1 MLKPI
6 RHIIFSEDVLNYLTH
21 FFGINDKILKSKSS
35 VQQKK
40 FYKLLQKSKTE
51 NNPEKVILN
60 FSKHVFSDIEK
71 KLLKKGLNF
80 YLPPQQL
87 KYADYLV
94 HFEFFYRNIRNLEIL
109 SKEDLD
115 FVKTKT
121 KEVAQSNI
129 IKNIIN
135 YKKSIQ

>member
-1 MLKPI
+1 MSLQN
-6 RHIIFSEDVLNYLTH
+6 ELNLIDFAHVSTL
-21 FFGINDKILKSKSS
+21 FFRINDKILKSKSS

-51 NNPEKVILN
+51 KNPEKVILN

-87 KYADYLV
+87 KHADYLV
-94 HFEFFYRNIRNLEIL
+94 HFEFFYRDIRNLEIL

-121 KEVAQSNI
+121 KEVA
-129 IKNIIN
+129 
-135 YKKSIQ
+135 

>member
-1 MLKPI
+1 M
-6 RHIIFSEDVLNYLTH
+6 NYLTH

-35 VQQKK
+35 VHQKK
-40 FYKLLQKSKTE
+40 FYKLLQESKTE

-71 KLLKKGLNF
+71 KLLTKGLNF
-80 YLPPQQL
+80 CLPPQQL
-87 KYADYLV
+87 KYTDYLV
-94 HFEFFYRNIRNLEIL
+94 HFEFFYRDIRNLEIL

-121 KEVAQSNI
+121 KEVA
-129 IKNIIN
+129 
-135 YKKSIQ
+135 